1 MPAIKPSS
9 TKLATPWQTTL
20 HPSNTFNVILW
31 VCTALSIIMLWHC
44 PVPIIAKIA
53 TTTFTCV
60 GSVCICIRSRAIID
74 LDWQSTGMRLSKKG
88 FVHEGQLAS
97 GSYYSPLVIVLAI
110 RDSAGKIHRV
120 PVWHDSV
127 DARDY
132 SWLLIRLK
140 TTLPQALL

>member
-1 MPAIKPSS
+1 
-9 TKLATPWQTTL
+9 
-20 HPSNTFNVILW
+20 
-31 VCTALSIIMLWHC
+31 MLWHC

-53 TTTFTCV
+53 ATTFTCI
-60 GSVCICIRSRAIID
+60 GSVCICIRSRATID
-74 LDWQSTGMRLSKKG
+74 LHWQSTGMRFIAKD
-88 FVHEGQLAS
+88 FVCEGQLAS

-127 DARDY
+127 DAWDY

-140 TTLPQALL
+140 TTMPQALL